1 MRRLDFQTLGCS
13 ASIAASSVTTEL
25 VAGKSVGE
33 ARALTR
39 HDIAEALDG
48 IPPAKLH
55 SAVLAIDALKAA
67 LDGASRQGSGQL
79 TDSRTTSFAKSE
91 PNPGPRIHRR
101 IFHVVTTAAVA
112 LMALG
117 LEREV
122 MIMRSPLRSR
132 GLRWHWNWPGGGL
145 RA

>member
-1 MRRLDFQTLGCS
+1 MPRYSKTFLDHFNNPRNVGVIEGAEGVGTEKNEVCGDTMTLYLRMTDDRIEEARFQTLGCS

-25 VAGKSVGE
+25 VAGMSVGE

-67 LDGASRQGSGQL
+67 LDGAGG
-79 TDSRTTSFAKSE
+79 
-91 PNPGPRIHRR
+91 
-101 IFHVVTTAAVA
+101 
-112 LMALG
+112 
-117 LEREV
+117 
-122 MIMRSPLRSR
+122 SR
-132 GLRWHWNWPGGGL
+132 GS
-145 RA
+145 

>member
-1 MRRLDFQTLGCS
+1 MTLYLRIDGGRIVQAQFQTLGCS

-55 SAVLAIDALKAA
+55 SAVLAIDTLKSA
-67 LDGASRQGSGQL
+67 LDGVKAGS
-79 TDSRTTSFAKSE
+79 
-91 PNPGPRIHRR
+91 
-101 IFHVVTTAAVA
+101 
-112 LMALG
+112 
-117 LEREV
+117 
-122 MIMRSPLRSR
+122 
-132 GLRWHWNWPGGGL
+132 WGG
-145 RA
+145 

>member
-1 MRRLDFQTLGCS
+1 MPRYSKTFLDHFNNPRNVGVIEDAERVGTEKNEVCGDTMTLYLRMTGDRIKEARFQTLGCS

-25 VAGKSVGE
+25 VTGKSVGE

-67 LDGASRQGSGQL
+67 LDGAE
-79 TDSRTTSFAKSE
+79 A
-91 PNPGPRIHRR
+91 
-101 IFHVVTTAAVA
+101 
-112 LMALG
+112 
-117 LEREV
+117 
-122 MIMRSPLRSR
+122 
-132 GLRWHWNWPGGGL
+132 GGN
-145 RA
+145 